1 MYELGV
7 WYEDGRCGPKDAAQA
22 LAWYKK
28 AAEAGHDRARKAVE
42 RMEKLV

>member
-1 MYELGV
+1 MKELIRRIQRE
-7 WYEDGRCGPKDAAQA
+7 WRAAKDAAQA

>member
-28 AAEAGHDRARKAVE
+28 SRRGWARPGRKAVE